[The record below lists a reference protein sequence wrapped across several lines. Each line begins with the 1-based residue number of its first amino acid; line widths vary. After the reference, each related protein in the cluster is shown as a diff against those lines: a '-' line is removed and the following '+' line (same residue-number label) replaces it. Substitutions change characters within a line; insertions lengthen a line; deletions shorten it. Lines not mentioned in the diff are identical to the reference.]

1 MLTPTKPPSMRH
13 QDGSRKYAFV
23 TFIMMNDSFLPG
35 ALMLAYGLRRGMY
48 DADLL
53 CLVTEKISAEAREIL
68 SQLYDRVVAVDEL
81 FIHHKRRQSRQ
92 DRPFLFTRFHALRL
106 GRGGGLGFN
115 YEKIVMLDCDV
126 FPRKHYDHLFT
137 LNTPAGTVNERR
149 EYCLEY
155 DEKGRYIIPPGT
167 LETGKWKW
175 HRVYEPVCPHGAPIP
190 AEICRRVA
198 SDPSNMGVNSSLLVL
213 TPDRA
218 EFDAIMEDVRCP
230 EIKELVGDVF
240 NWPEMQYATL
250 RWAGKWT
257 NVDLIFNGFGG
268 YPSIDLLYG
277 LHYAGFKPWNF
288 KQRKKL
294 LTLGRHPDFQY
305 WYRQFL
311 ALVADHPQLKKY
323 RRIRETVKNI
333 TDLLPQLEQGER

>member
-1 MLTPTKPPSMRH
+1 MLPLDKPQTMRRN
-13 QDGSRKYAFV
+13 DGSRRYAFV

-35 ALMLAYGLRRGMY
+35 ALMLAYGLRRGNY

-53 CLVTEKISAEAREIL
+53 CLVTENISAGAREL
-68 SQLYDRVVAVDEL
+68 LAELYDHVVQVEEI

-106 GRGGGLGFN
+106 GADGGLGFD
-115 YEKIVMLDCDV
+115 YDKIVMLDCDV
-126 FPRKHYDHLFT
+126 FPRRHYDHLFT

-155 DEKGRYIIPPGT
+155 DERGRYVIPPDT

-175 HRVYEPVCPHGAPIP
+175 HQVYGPVCPHGSPIP
-190 AEICRRVA
+190 KAICQRVA

-213 TPDRA
+213 TPDKK
-218 EFDAIMEDVRCP
+218 EFDAIMADVRRP
-230 EIKELVGDVF
+230 EIKKLVGDVF

-305 WYRQFL
+305 WYQQFL
-311 ALVADHPQLKKY
+311 CLVTDYPRLRKYPKIRDIVGQITALQHELGD
-323 RRIRETVKNI
+323 R
-333 TDLLPQLEQGER
+333 